1 MTDGGALLAA
11 VLEHPGDDTPR
22 LVYADWLDDHGRE
35 RRAAFV
41 RREVARR
48 VPPDAPGGRFP
59 QAIPWTKRDCL
70 TQYWGADGNT
80 RLWRAGE
87 IREACEALPVGD
99 TMPHRVVFRRG
110 FAARLSIDLA
120 DWQTHAPALLDAHP
134 LERVEVA
141 DVPGLTFEVRRD
153 APGWVLA
160 GRVVVPGAEWRR
172 ENGNADRVWL
182 VRAAP
187 AFVRDIVDSL
197 RAQAGDRWPG
207 AVETIPPG
215 AVLRTRQG
223 AL

>member
-22 LVYADWLDDHGRE
+22 LVYADWLDDRGERDRADLIRVQCEIARFGLVRRKGPRRARLFARE
-35 RRAAFV
+35 RELLRGGVFGPA
-41 RREVARR
+41 
-48 VPPDAPGGRFP
+48 APGV
-59 QAIPWTKRDCL
+59 L
-70 TQYWGADGNT
+70 TFY
-80 RLWRAGE
+80 
-87 IREACEALPVGD
+87 
-99 TMPHRVVFRRG
+99 RRG
-110 FAARLSIDLA
+110 FPEVVRPTLAA
-120 DWQTHAPALLDAHP
+120 WQAHAPALLAAHP
-134 LERVEVA
+134 LERVDIA

-160 GRVVVPGAEWRR
+160 GRLVVPGAEWRR

-223 AL
+223 ATT